1 MTDSISITEIRKY
14 LPAKTVGRMTVTDKD
29 GKKRV
34 LRITYGDFL
43 KLCPYPTIKHG
54 VCDGPEYVDRVNNKY
69 VGYIEEFYHYD
80 IHDVE
85 YEYHICRKHVKIGN
99 KREKPTYVYPT
110 KITSDYVGGVVY
122 TSNGRQIL

>member
-1 MTDSISITEIRKY
+1 MSISISITDARKNI
-14 LPAKTVGRMTVTDKD
+14 PVKTVGRMTVTDKD

-34 LRITYGDFL
+34 LRIAFGDFL

-54 VCDGPEYVDRVNNKY
+54 VNDGPEYVDRVNDKY

-80 IHDVE
+80 TNDVE
-85 YEYHICRKHVKIGN
+85 YEYHICRKYVKIGN

-122 TSNGRQIL
+122 TSKGRQIL